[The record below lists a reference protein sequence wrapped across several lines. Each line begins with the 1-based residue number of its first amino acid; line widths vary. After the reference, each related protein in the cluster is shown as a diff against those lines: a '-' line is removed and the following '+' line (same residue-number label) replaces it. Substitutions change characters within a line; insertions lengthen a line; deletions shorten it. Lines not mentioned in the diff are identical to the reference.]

1 MYQRQIQDFKL
12 GGTHLKK
19 LRRAENFLGI
29 SCEKFIF
36 FPILGGT
43 PLCIYMYCIY
53 ITTTTLHVF
62 RIHLNCALDIN
73 VSKCSDCM
81 VNVRAI
87 AS

>member
-1 MYQRQIQDFKL
+1 MYPGQIQDFKL
-12 GGTHLKK
+12 GG
-19 LRRAENFLGI
+19 A
-29 SCEKFIF
+29 
-36 FPILGGT
+36 
-43 PLCIYMYCIY
+43 PLFIYMYCIY

-62 RIHLNCALDIN
+62 RINLNCALDIN